1 MVVEING
8 KDMTK
13 FDSQGYRM
21 TPASMPSAMRAP
33 LNTSLV
39 VGLVSACSLMVFG
52 AFSGGTPLRFI
63 NPEGFLLVIGGTLAA
78 TLIQFSLRD
87 VRVAIGASRSTL
99 AQDLTSPGERIQ
111 YLLNLSRRVKESGIL
126 VLEEEATGI
135 DDDFLRLGLSLVVD
149 GQGVEDTHRILT
161 TEMRFSTEQAW
172 RSVQVWETAGNFA
185 PAMGLIGTLIG
196 LIQMMGSLNDA
207 AAVGPAMAMALVA
220 TLYGAVA
227 ANLFFFPMAGKLRL
241 CAQEREQ
248 CKKITLE
255 GLMSIARLENPIML
269 EQRLQSFAC
278 AENC

>member
-1 MVVEING
+1 
-8 KDMTK
+8 MTD
-13 FDSQGYRM
+13 FDSRVYRL
-21 TPASMPSAMRAP
+21 ASTATNPGIPAP

-39 VGLVSACSLMVFG
+39 AGLVCAGSLILFG
-52 AFSGGTPLRFI
+52 AFWGGTPLRFI
-63 NPEGFLLVIGGTLAA
+63 NPEGFLLVIGGTLSA

-87 VRVAIGASRSTL
+87 VRAAVGASRATL
-99 AQDLTSPGERIQ
+99 SRDLTSPGERIQ
-111 YLLNLSRRVKESGIL
+111 YLLSLSRRVKEHGIL
-126 VLEEEATGI
+126 VLEEEAIGV
-135 DDDFLRLGLSLVVD
+135 DDEFLRLGLSLVVD
-149 GQGVEDTHRILT
+149 GQGVEDTHRILK

-196 LIQMMGSLNDA
+196 LIQMMGSLSDA
-207 AAVGPAMAMALVA
+207 SAVGPAMAMALVA

-278 AENC
+278 AENAY

>member
-1 MVVEING
+1 
-8 KDMTK
+8 MTD
-13 FDSQGYRM
+13 FNPRPYRM
-21 TPASMPSAMRAP
+21 TSLASASATQRP
-33 LNTSLV
+33 INTSLV
-39 VGLVSACSLMVFG
+39 VGLVSAISLLIFG

-63 NPEGFLLVIGGTLAA
+63 NPEGFLLVIGGTFAA

-87 VRVAIGASRSTL
+87 VRLAVEAGRSSL
-99 AQDLTSPGERIQ
+99 AQNLTSPGERMQ
-111 YLLNLSRRVKESGIL
+111 FLLSMSRRVKERGIL
-126 VLEEEATGI
+126 VLEEEASGV

-149 GQGVEDTHRILT
+149 GQGVDDMHRILS

-172 RSVQVWETAGNFA
+172 RSVHVWETAGNFA

-196 LIQMMGSLNDA
+196 LIQMMGSLHDA
-207 AAVGPAMAMALVA
+207 AAVGPAMGMALIA

-241 CAQEREQ
+241 SAQEREQ

-255 GLMSIARLENPIML
+255 GLISIARLENPIML

-278 AENC
+278 A